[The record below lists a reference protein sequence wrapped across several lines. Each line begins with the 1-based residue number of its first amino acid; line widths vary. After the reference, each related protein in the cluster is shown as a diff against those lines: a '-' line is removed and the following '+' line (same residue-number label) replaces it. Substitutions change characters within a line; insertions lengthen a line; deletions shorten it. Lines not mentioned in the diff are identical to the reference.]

1 MKADKGPWKD
11 PEIVKV
17 RNPIWSFDLNL
28 EVFTTDTD
36 HLSRKDKALTQHPY
50 ATLM

>member
-11 PEIVKV
+11 PEIMKV
-17 RNPIWSFDLNL
+17 SNPIWSFDHNP
-28 EVFTTDTD
+28 EVFTTD
-36 HLSRKDKALTQHPY
+36 HQSHNDKELTQYPY